1 MVPSSPSS
9 VKISSTSDNISAH
22 FDDSSH
28 FEKFPGKRSSN
39 QPETLTEHS
48 PHTVDN
54 TEFFLSGVK
63 RPFSRISP
71 SFFSVDPLFT
81 KKSTRDP
88 KSSLRAPQKFHIDFS
103 DTSVDFK
110 SISNQMDTQQP
121 TLKNIQDRLDRLEE
135 AYSEI
140 FRLQKALAD
149 SEAAR
154 HELEK
159 QVALLSSPSSSTKPS
174 APPRQVAVQEKP
186 AAPPAPPNASQVSYA
201 SAAAKAVND
210 KKGKLKKKKEKLPS
224 PRSASNAIT
233 RLFGPSAGKISEY
246 QYVYY
251 KSSSRR
257 PLRELRRLFTAL
269 KINASR
275 VLDIHYPVANVVAFL
290 LHTDY
295 ILQFTTA
302 MHMNGKGSSP
312 LVEFDPYDP
321 QNLKDPKFASLGAD
335 LRLQKAREVENL
347 RCLRSLSFVRRSV
360 RVSVARS
367 FLRYEKIN
375 RAQFDAI
382 LAEELAARAAATN
395 SPSPASSSPSSSS
408 VAEQQGRKQRL
419 RHLGFL
425 LHHDA
430 TTAKLL
436 ADAPSRP
443 SSPVNDHTMAES

>member
-1 MVPSSPSS
+1 MIPTSSSS
-9 VKISSTSDNISAH
+9 DKISPTSDDIPSQLN
-22 FDDSSH
+22 DSH
-28 FEKFPGKRSSN
+28 FTKFPGQPSSDHS
-39 QPETLTEHS
+39 ETLIEHS
-48 PHTVDN
+48 PSIVHS

-71 SFFSVDPLFT
+71 PLFSVESLFT
-81 KKSTRDP
+81 KKLTRDP
-88 KSSLRAPQKFHIDFS
+88 QNRLRAPQKLNINFS

-110 SISNQMDTQQP
+110 SISDNMAAQP
-121 TLKNIQDRLDRLEE
+121 QTLKDIQDRLDRLEE

-159 QVALLSSPSSSTKPS
+159 QVALLSSSSSTT
-174 APPRQVAVQEKP
+174 
-186 AAPPAPPNASQVSYA
+186 PPAPPKVVVQDKSASPPPRALSTSYA
-201 SAAAKAVND
+201 SAASKAVNSD
-210 KKGKLKKKKEKLPS
+210 KNGKFKKKKEKLPS
-224 PRSASNAIT
+224 PRSAATAIT
-233 RLFGPSAGKISEY
+233 RLFGPSAGKVSEY

-257 PLRELRRLFTAL
+257 PLRELRRLFTSL
-269 KINASR
+269 DINASR

-290 LHTDY
+290 LHADY
-295 ILQFTTA
+295 ILQFTSA

-312 LVEFDPYDP
+312 LVDFDPYDP

-382 LAEELAARAAATN
+382 LAEELAARAAAT
-395 SPSPASSSPSSSS
+395 SLSPASPSRSS
-408 VAEQQGRKQRL
+408 VVEQQGRKQHL
-419 RHLGFL
+419 RYLGFL

-443 SSPVNDHTMAES
+443 SSPVDQHAMDEL

>member
-1 MVPSSPSS
+1 MIPTSSSSDKISPSS
-9 VKISSTSDNISAH
+9 
-22 FDDSSH
+22 DDIPSQLNDSH
-28 FEKFPGKRSSN
+28 FKKFPGQTSSDHS
-39 QPETLTEHS
+39 ETLIEHS
-48 PHTVDN
+48 PSIVHS

-71 SFFSVDPLFT
+71 PLFSVESLFT

-88 KSSLRAPQKFHIDFS
+88 KIRLRAPQKLNINFS
-103 DTSVDFK
+103 DTSVDFN
-110 SISNQMDTQQP
+110 SISDNMAAQP
-121 TLKNIQDRLDRLEE
+121 QTLKDIQDRLDRLEE

-159 QVALLSSPSSSTKPS
+159 QVALLSSSSSSTT
-174 APPRQVAVQEKP
+174 
-186 AAPPAPPNASQVSYA
+186 PPAPPKVVVQDKSASPSPHASSKSYA
-201 SAAAKAVND
+201 SAASKAVNSD
-210 KKGKLKKKKEKLPS
+210 KNGKLKKKKEKLPS
-224 PRSASNAIT
+224 PRSAATAIT
-233 RLFGPSAGKISEY
+233 RLFGPSAGKVSEY

-257 PLRELRRLFTAL
+257 PLRELRRLFTSL
-269 KINASR
+269 DINASR

-290 LHTDY
+290 LHADY
-295 ILQFTTA
+295 ILQFTSA

-312 LVEFDPYDP
+312 LVDFDPYDP

-382 LAEELAARAAATN
+382 LAEELAARAAAT
-395 SPSPASSSPSSSS
+395 PLSPASPSRSS
-408 VAEQQGRKQRL
+408 VVEQQGRKQHL
-419 RHLGFL
+419 RYLGFL

-443 SSPVNDHTMAES
+443 SSPVDEHAMEEL